1 LCTCYFH
8 NQSVGPIQGH
18 VQLRR
23 LPADRLYRRTR
34 GRQPA
39 ADVGTERIAWKLV
52 NMAEGD
58 LVNTVGNEALV
69 AVYNFLDGPNWS
81 GVLSAVL
88 NAEDEEENTIA
99 VLRIIA
105 GRGFCEPPVRVEGY
119 GEFVVPHYPE
129 KVFKEHFRLYR
140 STFQV
145 CLQYLS
151 ERMMMDGRSLFTH
164 AE

>member
-1 LCTCYFH
+1 M
-8 NQSVGPIQGH
+8 
-18 VQLRR
+18 RR
-23 LPADRLYRRTR
+23 LPADRLCRRTR

-52 NMAEGD
+52 NMAEGGH
-58 LVNTVGNEALV
+58 VNTVGNEALV

-105 GRGFCEPPVRVEGY
+105 GHGFCEPPVRVEGY
-119 GEFVVPHYPE
+119 VRGICRPTLSGKGVPRAFPSVSKY
-129 KVFKEHFRLYR
+129 F
-140 STFQV
+140 SG
-145 CLQYLS
+145 LS
-151 ERMMMDGRSLFTH
+151 AILVGTNDDGRAQLVSTR
-164 AE
+164 